1 MGILDF
7 LFGIKANNSSQ
18 KQANNSHDR
27 GFEEGYDECCMDHEC
42 DEDCNNDS
50 LCDNY
55 EDESCYEEH
64 DCDCDYED
72 FE

>member
-27 GFEEGYDECCMDHEC
+27 GFEEGYEE
-42 DEDCNNDS
+42 CNNDS